1 MSSVWGQD
9 NVDQHIT
16 DVQIGKI
23 KAAKA
28 ALPALLADYPNH
40 ASVLFLS
47 ALLEEDGEK
56 AKSQYQQLYKNH
68 PNTEY
73 SDEAVMKIAE
83 FYYAAG
89 LYIQSAEWAKR
100 MALYY
105 SRSEHMD
112 RAVKLFLNALIIS
125 GSKDTALY
133 YSKVFKKQFPK
144 MDVDTKLSQLLN
156 EHEAEP
162 VKASEKV
169 EVSDKKD
176 VNAGIFD
183 KIVETLKSPVPDEI
197 GSPVKDVTPS
207 SSSTSTSLPFS
218 LQVGAYSKELNA
230 DHQKSQLVAAGYNAR
245 VDLRESNGRTLYAV
259 RIGYYADRMVAK
271 EASRGIK
278 STLGID
284 TIVISNK

>member
-1 MSSVWGQD
+1 MIKLLFIIIIVITSVYGQE
-9 NVDQHIT
+9 NVDQLIV
-16 DVQIGKI
+16 DVQMGKI
-23 KAAKA
+23 KDAKA
-28 ALPALLADYPNH
+28 ALPAFLANYPNH

-68 PNTEY
+68 PNTKY
-73 SDEAVMKIAE
+73 SDDAVMKIAE

-144 MDVDTKLSQLLN
+144 MDVDTKLSKLLN
-156 EHEAEP
+156 EYEVEP
-162 VKASEKV
+162 IKASEKV
-169 EVSDKKD
+169 DVTKNKD
-176 VNAGIFD
+176 ANTGIFD

-197 GSPVKDVTPS
+197 GPFVKEAVPS
-207 SSSTSTSLPFS
+207 SSASLSLPFS
-218 LQVGAYSKELNA
+218 LQ
-230 DHQKSQLVAAGYNAR
+230 
-245 VDLRESNGRTLYAV
+245 
-259 RIGYYADRMVAK
+259 
-271 EASRGIK
+271 
-278 STLGID
+278 
-284 TIVISNK
+284 

>member
-1 MSSVWGQD
+1 MIKLLFITIVAISNIWSQE
-9 NVDQHIT
+9 NVDQYIT
-16 DVQIGKI
+16 DVQMGKI
-23 KAAKA
+23 NDANV

-68 PNTEY
+68 PNTQY
-73 SDEAVMKIAE
+73 SDDAVMKIAE
-83 FYYAAG
+83 FYYASG

-144 MDVDTKLSQLLN
+144 MDVDTKLSKLLN
-156 EHEAEP
+156 EYEVEP
-162 VKASEKV
+162 IKVSEKV
-169 EVSDKKD
+169 DIAESKD
-176 VNAGIFD
+176 ANTGIFD

-197 GSPVKDVTPS
+197 GSFVKEPVPS
-207 SSSTSTSLPFS
+207 SSSLPFS
-218 LQVGAYSKELNA
+218 LQLGAYSNALNA
-230 DHQKSQLVAAGYNAR
+230 DHQKTLLVAAGYDAR
-245 VDLRESNGRTLYAV
+245 VDLKNLMDVHYMLFV
-259 RIGYYADRMVAK
+259 
-271 EASRGIK
+271 
-278 STLGID
+278 LGIMQ
-284 TIVISNK
+284 TAW